1 MKFPVN
7 ISTVLLF
14 ALMTFFSILIIY
26 HFLRPLRMQ
35 WYKTR
40 EGLDNIDGT
49 VSGPGT
55 ATGNV
60 AVSAG
65 TGGNVV
71 VSSID
76 DKLLTMQSQISAI
89 QTKLNTMEVTL
100 SGMSSAIPK

>member
-14 ALMTFFSILIIY
+14 ALMTFFSVLIVY
-26 HFLRPLRMQ
+26 HFLRPLRVQ
-35 WYKTR
+35 WRKTR

-49 VSGPGT
+49 NT
-55 ATGNV
+55 TGNV
-60 AVSAG
+60 VVSGTG